1 MRVMQII
8 FLNGVSEACSSGF
21 TAAYI
26 RSCASLLPPRQIVQ
40 IGRAVASWIA
50 AFFSMF
56 RLVKGLR
63 LKIASEA

>member
-1 MRVMQII
+1 
-8 FLNGVSEACSSGF
+8 
-21 TAAYI
+21 
-26 RSCASLLPPRQIVQ
+26 LLPPRQIVQ
-40 IGRAVASWIA
+40 IERAVASWIA